1 MKEKTGEDTRS
12 VALTLGHLNPLGH
25 VLQDSVH
32 SFEGIF
38 SLR

>member
-1 MKEKTGEDTRS
+1 MLRRKVSSK
-12 VALTLGHLNPLGH
+12 VLVFGHLDPLGH

-32 SFEGIF
+32 GLQGIF